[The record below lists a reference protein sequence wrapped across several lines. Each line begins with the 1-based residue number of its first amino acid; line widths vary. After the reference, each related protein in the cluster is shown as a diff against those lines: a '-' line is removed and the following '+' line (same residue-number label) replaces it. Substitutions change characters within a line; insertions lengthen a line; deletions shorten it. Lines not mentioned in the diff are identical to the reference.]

1 MRVLY
6 IGNLTLDKVGERL
19 RVGGSGYYGGRALA
33 AYLDVETYILTNVD
47 ENYRGLV
54 LGLLNSYGIKVFEI
68 KSNSM
73 PIFIINSG
81 KAVEFQGTSSKI
93 SKEVIESYL
102 KMGEFN
108 IVIIAPIMRETDI
121 DSIYLIIEDFSR
133 STINVVA
140 LDIQGFVRNIRDNRI
155 TCEWI
160 EGLEL
165 MLPYIDIV
173 HGNIKEFCF
182 AKEEQMVI
190 KSIKELST
198 TLDTAFLVSLDVR
211 GTYLV
216 YSGEVLYIPSLSV
229 NTVDEVGAGDVL
241 LAVTSYYRARNENI
255 LSSSIKGIIAASLKV
270 ENAYRD
276 WFDRET
282 IESIAQSHEKM
293 IKVIS
298 I

>member
-1 MRVLY
+1 MRALF

-19 RVGGSGYYGGRALA
+19 KVGGSGYYGGRALA
-33 AYLDVETYILTNVD
+33 TYLDVETYVLTNVD

-68 KSNSM
+68 KSNGM
-73 PIFIINSG
+73 PIFIISSG

-93 SKEVIESYL
+93 SKEIIESYL
-102 KMGEFN
+102 KVGGFS
-108 IVIIAPIMRETDI
+108 IVIIAPIMREIDI
-121 DSIYLIIEDFSR
+121 DSIYILEDFSR

-140 LDIQGFVRNIRDNRI
+140 LDIQGFVRNVVDNRI

-160 EGLEL
+160 EDLEL
-165 MLPYIDIV
+165 ILRYVDIV

-182 AKEEQMVI
+182 AKEELMVV
-190 KSIKELST
+190 KNIKELST
-198 TLDTAFLVSLDVR
+198 TLDTAFLVSLDAR

-216 YSGEVLYIPSLSV
+216 YSGEIFYIPSLSV
-229 NTVDEVGAGDVL
+229 NTVDDVGAGDVL
-241 LAVTSYYRARNENI
+241 LAVASYYRARNESI
-255 LSSSIKGIIAASLKV
+255 LSSSVKGVIAASLKV

-282 IESIAQSHEKM
+282 IESIAQNHERM
-293 IKVIS
+293 IKVVNI
-298 I
+298 

>member
-1 MRVLY
+1 MRALF

-19 RVGGSGYYGGRALA
+19 KVGGSGYYGGRALA
-33 AYLDVETYILTNVD
+33 TYLDVETYVLTNVD

-68 KSNSM
+68 KSNDM
-73 PIFIINSG
+73 PIFIISSG

-93 SKEVIESYL
+93 SKEIIESYL
-102 KMGEFN
+102 KVGGSS
-108 IVIIAPIMRETDI
+108 IVIIAPIMREIDI
-121 DSIYLIIEDFSR
+121 DSIYILEDFSR

-140 LDIQGFVRNIRDNRI
+140 LDIQGFVRNVVDNRI

-160 EGLEL
+160 EDLEL
-165 MLPYIDIV
+165 ILRYVDIV

-182 AKEEQMVI
+182 AKEELMVV
-190 KSIKELST
+190 KNIKELST
-198 TLDTAFLVSLDVR
+198 TLDTAFLVSLDAR

-216 YSGEVLYIPSLSV
+216 YSGEIFYIPSLSV
-229 NTVDEVGAGDVL
+229 NTVDDVGAGDVL
-241 LAVTSYYRARNENI
+241 LAVASYYRARNESI
-255 LSSSIKGIIAASLKV
+255 LSSSVKGVIAASLKV

-282 IESIAQSHEKM
+282 IESIAQNHERM
-293 IKVIS
+293 IKVVNI
-298 I
+298 